1 MHYIIIII
9 TLVLGMQFYFAIAL
23 KFRIIDK
30 PNERSSHRKLTLRG
44 GGIIFPFAYLLFI
57 GHEILFNQYPF
68 YLNTAPMPN
77 FWLFGVG
84 LLLICTISF
93 IDDIID
99 LSSKIRLVF
108 HFISVTLLL
117 YFLNI
122 FHILPFWSVP
132 ICYFLI
138 IGILNAYNFM
148 DGING
153 ISGLYS
159 MVLLGSLWFVNEYL
173 VEFVRADFIIYPI
186 LAAGVFLYFN
196 FRKRAKCFLGDI
208 GSMGIAFWIL
218 ALLGLLIIET
228 KEIKYLLFLT
238 IYGVDVTAT
247 IVERLKLKENIF
259 KPHRRHL
266 YQLFAN
272 EKKIDHRLIS
282 FGYAFFQVVICIIVI
297 KVDLLGYWLY
307 PLIALPLLI
316 LYITLKYK
324 LKNIDTM

>member
-1 MHYIIIII
+1 MNYII
-9 TLVLGMQFYFAIAL
+9 VLIAL
-23 KFRIIDK
+23 ILCIQLYFIIAKKYNIIDK
-30 PNERSSHRKLTLRG
+30 PNERSSHTRITLRG
-44 GGIIFPFAYLLFI
+44 GGIIFPIAFLLFM
-57 GHEILFNQYPF
+57 GYEIFFNNYPI
-68 YLNTAPMPN
+68 YLSNNPMPN
-77 FWLFGVG
+77 FWLFGLG

-117 YFLNI
+117 YFLNA
-122 FHILPFWSVP
+122 FHLFPFWIIPV
-132 ICYFLI
+132 CYIII

-159 MVLLGSLWFVNEYL
+159 IVLLVSLWFVNEYL
-173 VEFVRADFIIYPI
+173 VEFVKPDFIIYPI
-186 LAAGVFLYFN
+186 LAALVFLYFN

-218 ALLGLLIIET
+218 ALLGLLIIKTGEL
-228 KEIKYLLFLT
+228 KYLLFLT
-238 IYGVDVTAT
+238 VYGIDVIAT
-247 IVERLKLKENIF
+247 IVERVRMKENIF

-272 EKKIDHRLIS
+272 EQQVDHRLIS
-282 FGYAFFQVVICIIVI
+282 FAYAFLQVIICILVI
-297 KVDLLGYWLY
+297 KDEYLGYWLF
-307 PLIALPLLI
+307 PLIAIPTVV
-316 LYITLKYK
+316 LYVILKYH

>member
-1 MHYIIIII
+1 MEYLIIIAALII
-9 TLVLGMQFYFAIAL
+9 AIQLYFLIAN
-23 KFRIIDK
+23 KYNIIDK
-30 PNERSSHRKLTLRG
+30 PNHRSSHTRTTLRG
-44 GGIIFPFAYLLFI
+44 GGIIFPIAYLLFM
-57 GHEILFNQYPF
+57 GHEVLFNHYPF
-68 YLNTAPMPN
+68 YLNNSPTPN
-77 FWLFGVG
+77 FWLFGLG

-99 LSSKIRLVF
+99 LSSKIRLIF

-122 FHILPFWSVP
+122 FQLLPFWAVP
-132 ICYFLI
+132 LCYFLI

-159 MVLLGSLWFVNEYL
+159 MVLLCSLWFVNEYL
-173 VEFVRADFIIYPI
+173 VEFVKADFIIYPI
-186 LAAGVFLYFN
+186 LAAAVFLYFN

-218 ALLGLLIIET
+218 ALLGLLIIKT
-228 KEIKYLLFLT
+228 NEIKYLLFLT
-238 IYGVDVTAT
+238 VYGIDVIAT
-247 IVERLKLKENIF
+247 IVERIKLKENIL

-272 EKKIDHRLIS
+272 EKQVDHRLIS
-282 FGYAFFQVVICIIVI
+282 FAYAFLQVVICTLVI
-297 KVDLLGYWLY
+297 KDEYLGYWLI
-307 PLIALPLLI
+307 PLIAIPLIVLYLI
-316 LYITLKYK
+316 LKYR

>member
-1 MHYIIIII
+1 MQYLIIIIALI
-9 TLVLGMQFYFAIAL
+9 IGMQLYFALAF
-23 KFRIIDK
+23 KYRIIDK
-30 PNERSSHRKLTLRG
+30 PNDRTSHRKITLRG
-44 GGIIFPFAYLLFI
+44 GGIIFPLVFLLFM

-68 YLNTAPMPN
+68 YLNSSPIPN

-99 LSSKIRLVF
+99 LSSKIRLIF
-108 HFISVTLLL
+108 HFVSVTLLL
-117 YFLNI
+117 YFLNL
-122 FHILPFWSVP
+122 FHLLPFWAVP
-132 ICYFLI
+132 VCYILI

-159 MVLLGSLWFVNEYL
+159 MVLLFSLWFVNEYL
-173 VEFVRADFIIYPI
+173 IEFIIADFIIYPI

-218 ALLGLLIIET
+218 ALLGLLIIKT
-228 KEIKYLLFLT
+228 GEIKYLLFLT
-238 IYGVDVTAT
+238 VYGIDVIAT
-247 IVERLKLKENIF
+247 IVERIKLKENIL

-272 EKKIDHRLIS
+272 ERKIDHRLIS
-282 FGYAFFQVVICIIVI
+282 FAYAFLQLVICAIVI
-297 KVDLLGYWLY
+297 KEDNLGYWLF
-307 PLIALPLLI
+307 PVLALPLSI
-316 LYITLKYK
+316 LYIILKFR